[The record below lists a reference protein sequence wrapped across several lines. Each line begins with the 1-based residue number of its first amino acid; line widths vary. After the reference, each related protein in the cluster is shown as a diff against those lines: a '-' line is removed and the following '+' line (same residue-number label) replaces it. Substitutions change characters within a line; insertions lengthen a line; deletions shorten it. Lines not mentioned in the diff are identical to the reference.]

1 MALLEPGTAAA
12 YKAQILSYQEG
23 ADFLALQAEAPAK
36 LASLIEGLSSEE
48 LSRRPAADKW
58 SIQEL
63 AAHLADD
70 ELVGDT
76 GYA

>member
-1 MALLEPGTAAA
+1 MALLEPGRAAAA
-12 YKAQILSYQEG
+12 YKAKILSYQES
-23 ADFLALQAEAPAK
+23 ADFLALQAAPAK

-63 AAHLADD
+63 AAHLA
-70 ELVGDT
+70 GR
-76 GYA
+76 